1 MTRQHNSQSLEDVAI
16 IGMSGRFPGARNLAV
31 FWDNLRNGVESISF
45 FSEQELANAGVDP
58 VVAKHP
64 DFINAGGILEDVE
77 LFDASF
83 FGFSP
88 REAETL
94 DPQQRLLL
102 ESAWQALEDA
112 AYDPGP
118 YKGSIG
124 VYAGGVLSS
133 YLFNILS
140 NREHREIVGDFQ
152 VFTGNDKDHLTTR
165 ISYKLNL
172 KGPSITVQ
180 TACSTSLVAVAM
192 ACQSLVAYQCDMAL
206 AGGVA
211 VRVPQKAGY
220 IHQEGMIFSRDGHCR
235 PFDAEASGTVF
246 SNGVGVVVLK
256 RLADAIA
263 DRDYIH
269 AVIKGSAINNDG
281 SLKVGYIAPSLDA
294 QAEVIAMAQAV
305 AEVDPRTITYVE
317 AHGPAT
323 RLGDPIEVAALT
335 KAFRAK
341 KDDEK
346 WCAIGSLKSN
356 LGSLDAAAGVAG
368 LIKTVLALKN
378 KLIPPSI
385 NFRRPNPIIDFANGP
400 FYVNTELS
408 EWKSGSTPRRA
419 GVSSFGMGG
428 TNAHLVLEE
437 APALES
443 TDSRRFRHL
452 LLLSA
457 RSRPALEAATAG
469 FAAYLTQHDDLN
481 PADVAYTCQVGRRA
495 FSHRRALVYGEVS
508 DAARGLESLDEGRVL
523 TATKSA
529 GERSIV
535 FMFPGQEA
543 QHVNMGLGLYRTEP
557 TFRKYVDDGSDLLK
571 AHLKFDLRDTLYP
584 PGGHEQEPI
593 RRLEQTEVAQVALF
607 VVEYA
612 LAQLWMEWGVRP
624 LTMIGHS
631 IGEYVAACL
640 AGVFSFEDALF
651 LVAQRGR
658 LMQKLPRGSM
668 LEVPLSEQELRP
680 LLNSELDVAVINH
693 PNSCVVSGPSE
704 SVQKLKTRLEKTSVE
719 CRAVHTS
726 HAFHSRMMEPIREDF
741 TALVATIPRH
751 PPQIPYMSNVTGTW
765 ITAESATDPTY
776 WATHL
781 SRTVL
786 FSQGV
791 GCLLNAS
798 HRVLL
803 EVGPGRTL
811 SALAERNS
819 AKTDDHVVL
828 SSLGHFENRTSD
840 ADCLLNALG
849 QLWMQGTEIDWRG
862 FWRHESRYRVP
873 LPTYPFERKRYWI
886 DSQGHP
892 EIPGHGPKP
901 VSKKGGVTKKEGVA
915 DWFYVPCWKQTVP
928 VQAWI
933 GEENLDSKTCW
944 LVFEDDCGVGS
955 QTGDRLEQRG
965 QTVVRVRRDGRFEQR
980 SVNAFQIDPLQ
991 KTHYDRLFKE
1001 LRDSGLLP
1009 RNILHCWSVTQNG
1022 DPLLA
1027 LSPDDSELSAFY
1039 SLLFLSQALG
1049 DHCLENAIS
1058 IGVVSNNLSDVTG
1071 AEQVRPEKAPI
1082 LGLCRVIP
1090 QEYRTFSCRNV
1101 DIVLND
1107 SGETIHPPAL
1117 IDNLIAEVKS
1127 NSPEPIIAYRGN
1139 RRWIQ
1144 TFEPATLP
1152 KHTETKLRFREN
1164 GVYLITGGLGG
1175 IGLTLAKY
1183 LAQTVHAKLVLVGR
1197 SQVPPH
1203 DDWAAIRDAGDHR
1216 SRKVRDLSA
1225 IEESGGEIMAL
1236 AADVTDL
1243 IQMKDV
1249 IAKTYRR
1256 FGALHGVIHAAGI
1269 AGGGIIQ
1276 LKTQESA
1283 DRVFAP
1289 KVKGTLVLEAVLKN
1303 VRLDF
1308 LVLCSSVTSVLGGV
1322 GLADY
1327 AGANAFLDAFAQKR
1341 SSRDGTFV
1349 VSINWDTWQEVGM
1362 TVDLC
1367 GQHSG
1372 KQTSDPQQ
1380 GIAPHQGLDAFSR
1393 ILSGN
1398 FSQVAVMTPDLQ
1410 NPVHTCQSATSAR
1423 QETVTLQPVPDRER
1437 SRAAP
1442 TDDIERAIAEM
1453 WQKLLGIKQP
1463 GVYDNFFELGGDSLL
1478 GTRLLSWLRSSF
1490 RVQLPLQSLLEVPT
1504 VAGMAQRIRA
1514 LR

>member
-1 MTRQHNSQSLEDVAI
+1 MTRQHNSYSLEDVAI
-16 IGMSGRFPGARNLAV
+16 VGMSGRFPGARNLAE
-31 FWDNLRNGVESISF
+31 FWDNLRNGVESIRF
-45 FSEQELANAGVDP
+45 FSEEEVASAGTSLA
-58 VVAKHP
+58 VAKHP
-64 DFINAGGILEDVE
+64 DFVNAGGVLEDVE

-112 AYDPGP
+112 GYDPGT
-118 YKGSIG
+118 YRGSIG
-124 VYAGGVLSS
+124 VYAGGVSSS

-140 NREHREIVGDFQ
+140 NREHRELVGDFQ
-152 VFTGNDKDHLTTR
+152 VFTSNDKDHLTTR
-165 ISYKLNL
+165 VSYKLNL

-192 ACQSLVAYQCDMAL
+192 ACQSLVAYQCDMVL

-220 IHQEGMIFSRDGHCR
+220 LHQEGMVFSRDGHSR

-263 DRDYIH
+263 DRDFIH

-294 QAEVIAMAQAV
+294 QAEVIAMAQAI

-335 KAFRAK
+335 KAFGAK
-341 KDDEK
+341 KDDKK

-368 LIKTVLALKN
+368 LIKTVLALEN

-385 NFRRPNPIIDFANGP
+385 NFSRPNPIIDFANSP

-408 EWKSGSTPRRA
+408 EWKGGSTPRRA

-428 TNAHLVLEE
+428 TNAHLVVEE
-437 APALES
+437 APARGNN
-443 TDSRRFRHL
+443 DSRRFRHL

-457 RSRPALEAATAG
+457 RSKPALETATAG
-469 FAAYLTQHDDLN
+469 FAAHLKQHDDLN

-495 FSHRRALVYGEVS
+495 FSQRRALVYGELS
-508 DAARGLESLDEGRVL
+508 DVVRNLESLDGGRVH
-523 TATKSA
+523 TATKA
-529 GERSIV
+529 AEERSIA
-535 FMFPGQEA
+535 FMFPGQDA
-543 QHVNMGLGLYRTEP
+543 LHVNMGLGLYLTEP
-557 TFRKYVDDGSDLLK
+557 TFRKHVDDGSALVK
-571 AHLKFDLRDTLYP
+571 AHLEFDLRDALFP
-584 PGGHEQEPI
+584 PGGHEQEAI
-593 RRLEQTEVAQVALF
+593 HRLEQTEVAQPALF
-607 VVEYA
+607 VVAYA

-624 LTMIGHS
+624 QTMIGHGV
-631 IGEYVAACL
+631 GEYVAACL

-651 LVAQRGR
+651 LLTQRGR
-658 LMQKLPRGSM
+658 LMQKLPHGSM
-668 LEVPLSEQELRP
+668 LEVSLSEQELQP
-680 LLNSELDVAVINH
+680 LLTSELDVAVINH
-693 PNSCVVSGPSE
+693 PNSCVVSGLSE
-704 SVQKLKTRLEKTSVE
+704 AVQRLMTRVEQTGVE
-719 CRAVHTS
+719 CHAVHAA
-726 HAFHSRMMEPIREDF
+726 HAFHSRMMEPIRENF
-741 TALVATIPRH
+741 ATLMAAVPRH

-765 ITAESATDPTY
+765 ITAESATDPAY
-776 WATHL
+776 WGAHL
-781 SRTVL
+781 RRTVR
-786 FSQGV
+786 FSQGM

-803 EVGPGRTL
+803 EVGPGQTL
-811 SALAERNS
+811 SALAQRHS
-819 AKTDDHVVL
+819 AKTDVHVVL

-840 ADCLLNALG
+840 ADCLLNTLG
-849 QLWMQGTEIDWRG
+849 RLWVQGTEIDWSG
-862 FWRHESRYRVP
+862 FWRHESRNRVP

-886 DSQGHP
+886 NAQGPP

-901 VSKKGGVTKKEGVA
+901 VPSKEGVNRKQGVA
-915 DWFYVPCWKQTVP
+915 DCFYVPCWKQTVP
-928 VQAWI
+928 VQAWNRA
-933 GEENLDSKTCW
+933 GNLDSNPCW
-944 LVFEDDCGVGS
+944 LIFEDDCGVGS

-965 QTVVRVRRDGRFEQR
+965 QPVVRVRRDRHFKR
-980 SVNAFQIDPLQ
+980 SSANAFQMDPVQ
-991 KTHYDRLFKE
+991 KTHHERLFQE
-1001 LRDSGLLP
+1001 LQDSGLLP
-1009 RNILHCWSVTQNG
+1009 RNILHCWSVTQKG
-1022 DPLLA
+1022 DSLPRLA
-1027 LSPDDSELSAFY
+1027 PGDSELSAFY
-1039 SLLFLSQALG
+1039 SLLFLTQALG
-1049 DHCLENAIS
+1049 DHCLGNLVS
-1058 IGVVSNNLSDVTG
+1058 IGVISNNLSDVTG
-1071 AEQVRPEKAPI
+1071 AEQVRPEKTPI

-1090 QEYRTFSCRNV
+1090 QEYPTFSCRNV
-1101 DIVLND
+1101 DIVRND
-1107 SGETIHPPAL
+1107 SAETIHPAL
-1117 IDNLIAEVKS
+1117 IDDLIAEVKS
-1127 NSPEPIIAYRGN
+1127 PGPEPIVAYRGN

-1144 TFEPATLP
+1144 TLEPATLP
-1152 KHTETKLRFREN
+1152 QRADTKLRLRAN

-1197 SQVPPH
+1197 SQVPS
-1203 DDWAAIRDAGDHR
+1203 RGDCVAMPDGVDHVC
-1216 SRKVRDLSA
+1216 RKVRGLSG
-1225 IEESGGEIMAL
+1225 IEESGGEVMAL
-1236 AADVTDL
+1236 SADVTDL
-1243 IQMKDV
+1243 TQMEDV
-1249 IAKTYRR
+1249 IAKTHRR

-1276 LKTQESA
+1276 LKTRESV
-1283 DRVFAP
+1283 DRILAP
-1289 KVKGTLVLEAVLKN
+1289 KVKGTLVLEAALKN
-1303 VRLDF
+1303 VTLDF
-1308 LVLCSSVTSVLGGV
+1308 LVLCSSVCSVVGGV

-1327 AGANAFLDAFAQKR
+1327 SGANAFLDAYAQKR
-1341 SSRDGTFV
+1341 SSRDGRFV
-1349 VSINWDTWQEVGM
+1349 VSINWDAWQEVG
-1362 TVDLC
+1362 VSADLGC
-1367 GQHSG
+1367 QGSG
-1372 KQTSDPQQ
+1372 RQTSDAQS
-1380 GIAPHQGLDAFSR
+1380 GITPHQGLDAFSR
-1393 ILSGN
+1393 ILSGD
-1398 FSQVAVMTPDLQ
+1398 FSQVAVMTTELQ
-1410 NPVHTCQSATSAR
+1410 NAVPRCQPAFSPR
-1423 QETVTLQPVPDRER
+1423 QETAALQPLPDREPPR
-1437 SRAAP
+1437 VAP
-1442 TDDIERAIAEM
+1442 TDEMERAIAEM

-1478 GTRLLSWLRSSF
+1478 GTRLLAWLRSSF